1 MKCDLILNET
11 LQGGVQPDYAA
22 QWAQYY
28 RSQVV
33 FFDNLGHILCRF
45 FFTGPP
51 LKWLSA
57 TPLGN
62 SDTKNFFVGIYYV
75 ICHLKLLGAD
85 Q

>member
-33 FFDNLGHILCRF
+33 LFDNLGHILGKPSRGKSDVFLNIVQTGGGGSTHVQKFCR
-45 FFTGPP
+45 
-51 LKWLSA
+51 KLS
-57 TPLGN
+57 
-62 SDTKNFFVGIYYV
+62 FVLEV
-75 ICHLKLLGAD
+75 I
-85 Q
+85 

>member
-22 QWAQYY
+22 QWAKYY

-45 FFTGPP
+45 FFYWSA
-51 LKWLSA
+51 LKM
-57 TPLGN
+57 T
-62 SDTKNFFVGIYYV
+62 
-75 ICHLKLLGAD
+75 
-85 Q
+85 

>member
-33 FFDNLGHILCRF
+33 FFDNLGHILCRGF
-45 FFTGPP
+45 FYWSA
-51 LKWLSA
+51 LKM
-57 TPLGN
+57 T
-62 SDTKNFFVGIYYV
+62 
-75 ICHLKLLGAD
+75 
-85 Q
+85 

>member
-22 QWAQYY
+22 QWAQYF

-45 FFTGPP
+45 FFYWSA
-51 LKWLSA
+51 LKM
-57 TPLGN
+57 T
-62 SDTKNFFVGIYYV
+62 
-75 ICHLKLLGAD
+75 
-85 Q
+85 

>member
-33 FFDNLGHILCRF
+33 LFDNLGHILSHRVF
-45 FFTGPP
+45 SFTGSP

-57 TPLGN
+57 RPLGN
-62 SDTKNFFVGIYYV
+62 SDTWNFYDWIHYV
-75 ICHLKLLGAD
+75 I
-85 Q
+85 

>member
-33 FFDNLGHILCRF
+33 LFDDLGHILYRVF
-45 FFTGPP
+45 F
-51 LKWLSA
+51 
-57 TPLGN
+57 
-62 SDTKNFFVGIYYV
+62 
-75 ICHLKLLGAD
+75 LLVRPQKD
-85 Q
+85 LVPDP